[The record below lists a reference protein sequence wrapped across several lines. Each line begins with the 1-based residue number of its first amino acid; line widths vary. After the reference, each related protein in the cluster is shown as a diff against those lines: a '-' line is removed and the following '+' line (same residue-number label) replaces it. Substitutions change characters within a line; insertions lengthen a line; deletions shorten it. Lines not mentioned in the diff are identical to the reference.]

1 MWDMRIIFLGAGAL
15 MLTSC
20 GTMPGERAVSG
31 AAIGAG
37 VGLLSG
43 GVGVVVGAILGGG
56 AGYVI
61 APENLNLGEP
71 IWK

>member
-1 MWDMRIIFLGAGAL
+1 MMLMGVGALALGA
-15 MLTSC
+15 C
-20 GTMPGERAVSG
+20 GTMPGERAASG

-37 VGLLSG
+37 VGLLGG

-61 APENLNLGEP
+61 TPENLNLGEP